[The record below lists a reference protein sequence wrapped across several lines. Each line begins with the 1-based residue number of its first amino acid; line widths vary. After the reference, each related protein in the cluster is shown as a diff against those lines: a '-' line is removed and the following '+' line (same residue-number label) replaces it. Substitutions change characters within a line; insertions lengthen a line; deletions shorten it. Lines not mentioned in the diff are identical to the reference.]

1 MNLNYNTSGSGL
13 TQRDAKNEAAKELL
27 KDNPHLQQTQVTLE
41 DGRNPLAVLHERLPD
56 VTIDT
61 IESGPGMFKVNAVY
75 RNTRFEGIGY
85 NLNLAKRRAAKKLL
99 EVIYLRFEFRRSS
112 FSYFISYLGLSCVLG
127 RSPANK
133 KCLIACR

>member
-1 MNLNYNTSGSGL
+1 M
-13 TQRDAKNEAAKELL
+13 
-27 KDNPHLQQTQVTLE
+27 TLE

-99 EVIYLRFEFRRSS
+99 EVSNLRFEFRRSS
-112 FSYFISYLGLSCVLG
+112 FSYILLRTILCFW
-127 RSPANK
+127 K
-133 KCLIACR
+133 KPR

>member
-1 MNLNYNTSGSGL
+1 M
-13 TQRDAKNEAAKELL
+13 TQTDAKNEAAKELL

-99 EVIYLRFEFRRSS
+99 EVIYLRFEFQRSS
-112 FSYFISYLGLSCVLG
+112 FFIFYY
-127 RSPANK
+127 
-133 KCLIACR
+133 